1 VTAVP
6 PVPAVPIASGIA
18 AGGDGPLLVIA
29 GTCVVESRQSARDH
43 ATALAAMAASAGLP
57 LVFKASYDKANRTS
71 VDSFRGPGAG
81 EGLAILAE
89 VRRATGLPVL
99 TDVHEPA
106 QCEPAAR
113 VVDILQI
120 PAFLCRQTDLLL
132 AAARTSRVVNVKKG
146 QFLAPE
152 DARHI
157 VAKLR
162 AGGARGI
169 LLTERGSSFGYHNLV
184 VDMRSIPVMR
194 GFGVPVVFDA
204 THSVQRPGGRGSV
217 SGGDPEFIPALARA
231 AVAAGAD
238 AVFLEVHEDP
248 ARALSDGPN
257 ALRLDLVPS
266 LLAELRDLHSL
277 VRGPG
282 GDRR

>member
-1 VTAVP
+1 MTAVP

>member
-1 VTAVP
+1 MTAVP

-29 GTCVVESRQSARDH
+29 GTCVVESRQSALDH